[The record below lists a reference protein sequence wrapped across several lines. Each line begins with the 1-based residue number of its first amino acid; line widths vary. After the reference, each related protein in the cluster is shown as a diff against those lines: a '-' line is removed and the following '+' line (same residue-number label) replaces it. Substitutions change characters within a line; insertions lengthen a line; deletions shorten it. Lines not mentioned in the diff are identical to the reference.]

1 LSTTN
6 GTWTSTGTFT
16 YQWQRSPDNSTWSS
30 ISGATASSYVLT
42 SSDASNN
49 IRVRVYLTGTTGAD
63 GVAYSVPTRKVG
75 APYNTVA
82 PAISGPIRVG
92 VEHSVTSGTWSGSP
106 TYTYQWQTSSDGIA
120 WANVGSAT
128 SSTYTPTYSVANLK
142 LRAVITALN
151 AVDSATAVSQVIQ
164 GFLAPTA
171 SVLPVLTSSGAIQ
184 AGQTLTTD
192 NGTWPG
198 SPSFTYQWQR
208 SSDGGATWTYIGGVT
223 TNTYVLGSGDAGYQI
238 RSQVTVT
245 TNAGSSSVFSA
256 PTVAV
261 AP

>member
-1 LSTTN
+1 
-6 GTWTSTGTFT
+6 
-16 YQWQRSPDNSTWSS
+16 
-30 ISGATASSYVLT
+30 
-42 SSDASNN
+42 
-49 IRVRVYLTGTTGAD
+49 
-63 GVAYSVPTRKVG
+63 
-75 APYNTVA
+75 
-82 PAISGPIRVG
+82 VG
-92 VEHSVTSGTWSGSP
+92 VEQTVTTGTWSGSP

-128 SSTYTPTYSVANLK
+128 SSTYTPTYSVANLR

-171 SVLPVLTSSGAIQ
+171 SVLPVISGTVQ
-184 AGQTLTTD
+184 SGQTLSTD

-198 SPSFTYQWQR
+198 SPNAFTYAWHR
-208 SSDGGATWTYIGGVT
+208 SSDGGATWTNIGGATASSYALVA
-223 TNTYVLGSGDAGYQI
+223 GDIGYQI

-245 TNAGSSSVFSA
+245 TNAGSSTAYSA
-256 PTVAV
+256 PSVAV